1 MYHEWISILS
11 KAEVV
16 QSAISY
22 HGHVSARNPM
32 HENIYIIFNIY
43 FYIHNTEVVL
53 GGGTKMPFCTTQIF
67 QPGRPQEWWFFGDLC
82 YTFWKAL
89 HEDLRHQAPEMEHL
103 EIEPSDANNYT
114 DTMDEIL
121 ITGADV
127 WK

>member
-32 HENIYIIFNIY
+32 HENIYIILYIY

-53 GGGTKMPFCTTQIF
+53 GGGTKCHFVP
-67 QPGRPQEWWFFGDLC
+67 RRFFSQDAPRSGDFLVIYVTLFEKLC
-82 YTFWKAL
+82 MKTSGTKLQKWN
-89 HEDLRHQAPEMEHL
+89 
-103 EIEPSDANNYT
+103 I
-114 DTMDEIL
+114 
-121 ITGADV
+121 
-127 WK
+127 